1 LRGSGPQ
8 NNERKVEGKK
18 EAVMAVEIMNRA
30 EEVNGTDKETLYM
43 LGGVA
48 LVIFGAGLVL
58 SNPTVRRYLGQ
69 IGLGNFTSAAL
80 PDLERYFRLRSM

>member
-1 LRGSGPQ
+1 
-8 NNERKVEGKK
+8 
-18 EAVMAVEIMNRA
+18 MATQIMDRLD
-30 EEVNGTDKETLYM
+30 EPSGTDKETLYM

-69 IGLGNFTSAAL
+69 IGVGNLASAAI
-80 PDLERYFRLRSM
+80 PDIERYFRLRAM

>member
-1 LRGSGPQ
+1 
-8 NNERKVEGKK
+8 
-18 EAVMAVEIMNRA
+18 MAVEIMNRSDD
-30 EEVNGTDKETLYM
+30 GIGQDKETLYM

-69 IGLGNFTSAAL
+69 VGVGNLATAAL
-80 PDLERYFRLRSM
+80 PDLERYFKLRSM

>member
-1 LRGSGPQ
+1 MATPIV
-8 NNERKVEGKK
+8 ERVDHG
-18 EAVMAVEIMNRA
+18 N
-30 EEVNGTDKETLYM
+30 TSDKETLYM

-58 SNPTVRRYLGQ
+58 SNPTVRKYIGQ
-69 IGLGNFTSAAL
+69 IGIGNIASAAI

>member
-1 LRGSGPQ
+1 MATQIMDRF
-8 NNERKVEGKK
+8 EEG
-18 EAVMAVEIMNRA
+18 V
-30 EEVNGTDKETLYM
+30 GTDKETLYM
-43 LGGVA
+43 LGGIA

-69 IGLGNFTSAAL
+69 LGVGNIASAAL

>member
-1 LRGSGPQ
+1 MATQIMDHLD
-8 NNERKVEGKK
+8 EGT
-18 EAVMAVEIMNRA
+18 
-30 EEVNGTDKETLYM
+30 GTDKETLYM

-69 IGLGNFTSAAL
+69 VGVGNLASAAL